1 MAYMW
6 GACSFSYYMIVFK
19 LKYLPGDIFEN
30 SLASGL
36 SEFIS
41 LTSAGF
47 LYTRLGIKMSFVVL
61 FGLAVLGGTLIL
73 TLGEHDLTMMP
84 IFVTVAKIGISGGF
98 TLVYVSTVDVFPTLF
113 CATAIG
119 LCNFLAR
126 IVTILAPEIAE
137 RAPPLPMLLFTI
149 VCAGGVVLI
158 QFIKPLN

>member
-1 MAYMW
+1 MTEPKVQEQNGNITEKPRKVNLIVMAYMW

-61 FGLAVLGGTLIL
+61 FGLAILGGTLIL
-73 TLGEHDLTMMP
+73 TLGED
-84 IFVTVAKIGISGGF
+84 
-98 TLVYVSTVDVFPTLF
+98 D
-113 CATAIG
+113 
-119 LCNFLAR
+119 
-126 IVTILAPEIAE
+126 
-137 RAPPLPMLLFTI
+137 
-149 VCAGGVVLI
+149 
-158 QFIKPLN
+158 